1 MLHGRNMDVQCQL
14 PILRRFRD
22 WNFELLKIS
31 SRMAQLALDGRAE
44 DPQLLWI
51 SRSTSKSRYMVDEAS
66 RFEMLGVSLGM
77 SVCWK
82 RPLGSARDRR
92 PGLLGACSYYALRRR
107 ALAI

>member
-66 RFEMLGVSLGM
+66 RFEMLGVSLGVPITVLDVE
-77 SVCWK
+77 SYSLRKV
-82 RPLGSARDRR
+82 RAR
-92 PGLLGACSYYALRRR
+92 LRVRVR
-107 ALAI
+107 VRVRVRESLP

>member
-51 SRSTSKSRYMVDEAS
+51 SRSTSKSRYMVHP
-66 RFEMLGVSLGM
+66 
-77 SVCWK
+77 K
-82 RPLGSARDRR
+82 PNPNPLT
-92 PGLLGACSYYALRRR
+92 LTLTL
-107 ALAI
+107 

>member
-66 RFEMLGVSLGM
+66 RFEMLGVSLG
-77 SVCWK
+77 V
-82 RPLGSARDRR
+82 PITVLDVE
-92 PGLLGACSYYALRRR
+92 SYSLRKVRGR
-107 ALAI
+107 LRLRVRVSSP

>member
-66 RFEMLGVSLGM
+66 RFEMLGVSLGVPITVLDVE
-77 SVCWK
+77 SYSLRKV
-82 RPLGSARDRR
+82 RARVR
-92 PGLLGACSYYALRRR
+92 LRVRVSSP
-107 ALAI
+107 